1 MNKKIKTYLACVALL
16 LVAAFGFVP
25 EQTFE
30 GKTVNAPDYVGYLG
44 MSQEANTWNRAHP
57 KDQTA
62 WTGSMFSGMPTIM
75 ITGNV
80 KNDLTRPIFR
90 LLSFKKATPASTIFL
105 SLLGAFLL
113 MLVLGLDPILAV
125 GGAIAITFCAYNPQ
139 IIQVGHNTKMR
150 ALAFAPWVLAAVIFT
165 YKKALTDT
173 GGKWKDWLPLTLL
186 GAVMTG
192 FAFAFQVK
200 ANHVQITWYL
210 GLIIAVYVIGLI
222 VWICVSK
229 QRLKALWGRF
239 LTASALL
246 LVLGTAGLATN
257 ACELLPTW
265 EYTSQTTRGGSELSG
280 QNNKGLSL
288 EYSTAWSYGWNEIPN
303 LIIPNFNGGP
313 SIGPLPMTSK
323 TAECLRK
330 SNQNV
335 RKELK
340 SQPLYW
346 GPQPNTAGPMY
357 IGVISVFLF
366 ILGLMVCDGKD
377 KWWML
382 AAALLAIGLALGNN
396 LIGLT
401 RFFHDHVPFYN
412 KFRAVSM
419 SLVILQLVVPALG
432 FLGLKKVLDGS
443 VNKDDFF
450 KKGLIALGIVG
461 GICLIFFIFPGLAGD
476 FHSSVDSNYSESYAE
491 ALAADRK
498 TLLRKDALVSLL
510 FVSGAFLVLLWSFNK
525 NRNEKTRNIAA
536 VAMCLLVLVNLFGV
550 GRRYLNASHFQT
562 KRAFEKTLS
571 PREVDK
577 RMKEDDAL
585 SYRVADLTV
594 DLFSDSKASYFHKS
608 IGGYN
613 AAKLRR
619 YDDLINNYLIKEV
632 SSVSAVIKESKT
644 FSDYLNNL
652 LPIPVLSMLNTKY
665 FIFDDNRMP
674 LQNPYAMGN
683 AWFVD
688 SALYTNTAEEEIKA
702 LGKTDLK
709 RTAVLGP
716 DFKNVKI
723 PPAKSASDTL
733 IMSSYAPNEVKYIY
747 NASSPRAIIFSEIY
761 YPIGWTARLENN
773 TPLKIFR
780 ADWTL
785 RGIIVPAGDHEI
797 TMRMDPPS
805 YKKGAAISQVSSIS
819 LYILLLLAGAGLL
832 FRRKDET
839 SG

>member
-1 MNKKIKTYLACVALL
+1 MNKKIKTYLVCVALL

-30 GKTVNAPDYVGYLG
+30 GKTVNSPDYVGYLG

-75 ITGNV
+75 ITGNT
-80 KNDLTRPIFR
+80 KNDLTRPVFN
-90 LLSFKKATPASTIFL
+90 LLSLKKATPASTLFL

-165 YKKALTDT
+165 YKKALGDSS
-173 GGKWKDWLPLTLL
+173 GKWKDWLPLTLL
-186 GAVMTG
+186 GAVLTG

-246 LVLGTAGLATN
+246 WVLGTAGLATN
-257 ACELLPTW
+257 ASGLLPTW
-265 EYTSQTTRGGSELSG
+265 KYTSQTTRGGSELSD
-280 QNNKGLSL
+280 QNDKGLSL
-288 EYSTAWSYGWNEIPN
+288 EYSTAWSYGWNEIPH

-323 TAECLRK
+323 TADYLRQ
-330 SNQNV
+330 SNKNV
-335 RKELK
+335 RKDIK

-346 GPQPNTAGPMY
+346 GSQPNTAGPMF
-357 IGVISVFLF
+357 IGAISVFLF
-366 ILGLMVCDGKD
+366 ILGLMVCEGKD

-396 LIGLT
+396 LMGLT

-443 VNKDDFF
+443 VNKKEFQ

-461 GICLIFFIFPGLAGD
+461 GICLIFFIFPSLAGD

-498 TLLRKDALVSLL
+498 TLLWKDALVSLL
-510 FVSGAFLVLLWSFNK
+510 FVSAAFLILLWSFNK
-525 NRNEKTRNIAA
+525 NRDEKTRNIAA
-536 VAMCLLVLVNLFGV
+536 VAICLLILVNLFGV
-550 GRRYLNASHFQT
+550 GRRYLNSDHFQT
-562 KRAFEKTLS
+562 KRAFAKTLA

-577 RMKEDDAL
+577 RMKEDNAL
-585 SYRVADLTV
+585 SFRVADLTV
-594 DLFSDSKASYFHKS
+594 DVFSDSKPSYFHKN

-613 AAKLRR
+613 AAKLSR
-619 YDDLINNYLIKEV
+619 YDDLIKRHLITELA
-632 SSVSAVIKESKT
+632 SVSDVINKSKT
-644 FSDYLNNL
+644 FDDYLNNL
-652 LPIPVLSMLNTKY
+652 QPIPVLSMLNTKY
-665 FIFDDNRMP
+665 FIFNENGLP
-674 LQNPYAMGN
+674 LQNPQAMGN

-688 SALYTNTAEEEIKA
+688 SGYYTKTPTEEIDA
-702 LGKTDLK
+702 LGKIDLK
-709 RTAVLGP
+709 RTAVIGP
-716 DFKNVKI
+716 DFKSVKI
-723 PPAKSASDTL
+723 PPAINASDTL
-733 IMSSYAPNEVKYIY
+733 ILSSYAPNELKYIY
-747 NASSPRAIIFSEIY
+747 NASSTRAIIFSEIY
-761 YPIGWTARLENN
+761 YPNGWTARLENN

-805 YKKGAAISQVSSIS
+805 YRKGAKVSLVSSIS